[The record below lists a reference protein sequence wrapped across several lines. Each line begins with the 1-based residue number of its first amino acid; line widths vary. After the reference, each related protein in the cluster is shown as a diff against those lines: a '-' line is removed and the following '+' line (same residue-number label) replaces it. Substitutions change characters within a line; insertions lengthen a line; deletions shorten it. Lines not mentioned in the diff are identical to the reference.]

1 MKKTI
6 YSLAALALF
15 SACGVK
21 KETAR
26 IRQHHTTE
34 QQIVDS
40 VSGVSLSRLQENS
53 LSNIRICERITETDT
68 LGRPVRE
75 IQREYAIERRDS
87 SRQEVYTQ
95 NQENHLETNTSQTE
109 RKEKIRSVKKP
120 DAGRLLIGGIA
131 AAGLVFAG
139 YRLWRRL
146 KG

>member
-6 YSLAALALF
+6 YILALAFL
-15 SACGVK
+15 SACSVK

-26 IRQHHTTE
+26 IRLHHATE

-53 LSNIRICERITETDT
+53 LSNIRIYERITETDT
-68 LGRPVRE
+68 LGRPIRK
-75 IQREYAIERRDS
+75 IQRQYTVERRDS
-87 SRQEVYTQ
+87 ARQEVYTQ
-95 NQENHLETNTSQTE
+95 NRENHLETNTSQTE
-109 RKEKIRSVKKP
+109 RKEEIRSVKKP
-120 DAGRLLIGGIA
+120 ATGRLLIGGIV

-146 KG
+146 RG

>member
-1 MKKTI
+1 MKKII
-6 YSLAALALF
+6 YILALVLF
-15 SACGVK
+15 PACGVK

-34 QQIVDS
+34 QQIIDS
-40 VSGVSLSRLQENS
+40 VSGVSLSRLQKNS
-53 LSNIRICERITETDT
+53 LSDIRICERITETDT

-87 SRQEVYTQ
+87 SRQEVYAQ
-95 NQENHLETNTSQTE
+95 NQEIRRETNTSQTE
-109 RKEKIRSVKKP
+109 RKEEIRSVKKP
-120 DAGRLLIGGIA
+120 VTGRLLIGGIA

-146 KG
+146 RG